1 MFVCFFH
8 VHVHVCVNIGSNNKI
23 DLGSNGSFN
32 FPDKDKNM
40 VVMDMDMD
48 NAISADRAM
57 ETGRDMDKDM
67 GNLKNTV
74 RTTYSVK
81 KRLYS

>member
-1 MFVCFFH
+1 
-8 VHVHVCVNIGSNNKI
+8 VNIGSNNKI